1 MPNKLDPITK
11 QLEEKLAEIL
21 PSDKNC
27 SVSDGCGGW
36 TETDHFS
43 TDPNVTWIVCN
54 KRGGKS
60 DEETFNDVKRL
71 IYQEKLDLL
80 KTIESECACP
90 FCDNTGKVWNNKKEK
105 MVECGDSCIYLKLQL
120 LRDKLKKGE

>member
-1 MPNKLDPITK
+1 MYDRSGNIGDIIEQVYLEGKK
-11 QLEEKLAEIL
+11 Q
-21 PSDKNC
+21 SN
-27 SVSDGCGGW
+27 
-36 TETDHFS
+36 
-43 TDPNVTWIVCN
+43 
-54 KRGGKS
+54 
-60 DEETFNDVKRL
+60 
-71 IYQEKLDLL
+71 LDLL